1 MDKQNKI
8 RHTWIH
14 HAKWGDPT
22 RKLEGIGEVEWH
34 SLTENGKVEIVDIRF
49 GDKLYEDVPI
59 SELEPIDMKEHS
71 HHKRSKRRKKKNESS
86 IKEMLDDIILDVLKD
101 NNAE

>member
-34 SLTENGKVEIVDIRF
+34 SLTENGKVEFVDIRF

-59 SELEPIDMKEHS
+59 TDLKPIDMKEHS
-71 HHKRSKRRKKKNESS
+71 HNKKARRKKKSESS
-86 IKEMLDDIILDVLKD
+86 IKEMLDDIILDVLKGKD
-101 NNAE
+101 AK